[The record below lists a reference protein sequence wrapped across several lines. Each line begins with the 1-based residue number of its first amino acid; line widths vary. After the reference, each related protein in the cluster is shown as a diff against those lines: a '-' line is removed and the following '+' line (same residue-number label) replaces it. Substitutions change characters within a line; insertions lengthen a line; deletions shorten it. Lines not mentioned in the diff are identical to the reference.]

1 MTICWR
7 VAALS
12 SLGGLLSLFGFS
24 QNVNLEVQPSSLP
37 ASSST
42 FTAEARVILK
52 NHSAEALR
60 CVSLTQFSNDGM
72 KAEVGKPTATVA
84 APKHAIVWPVK
95 VSGPG
100 QAHFPGSII
109 FDAKYVTSSGVEH
122 VYVPLSLQTDGA
134 QKVAEASLEGN
145 LEAISVQRPGSMYL
159 LLTNN
164 MDVPAE
170 VNVSSQVPLP
180 AIIVPSVS
188 PFNVLPHSS
197 SATKID
203 VLAASR
209 VTPGA
214 YPIVID
220 SNVKWVWAG
229 RTEER
234 HFVLSKSATLGVF
247 FESELLKALSV
258 PSFLV
263 LPGCLMVFAFL
274 FLLSFNL
281 LSLRD
286 HSKLP
291 DMAVTSPGFWILAVS
306 FSGLFAYFYHWVT
319 GINYLLSYG
328 VDDLRNVWVSSIPI
342 GFVVYLAVAL
352 FTLRWRR
359 AHVPSSSDKPA
370 KFSRSWSMN
379 PLRSCC
385 WMHHLYWLREEER
398 DIYYLFW
405 DSPGAYLR
413 QRAHSQR

>member
-164 MDVPAE
+164 
-170 VNVSSQVPLP
+170 
-180 AIIVPSVS
+180 
-188 PFNVLPHSS
+188 
-197 SATKID
+197 
-203 VLAASR
+203 
-209 VTPGA
+209 
-214 YPIVID
+214 
-220 SNVKWVWAG
+220 
-229 RTEER
+229 
-234 HFVLSKSATLGVF
+234 
-247 FESELLKALSV
+247 
-258 PSFLV
+258 
-263 LPGCLMVFAFL
+263 
-274 FLLSFNL
+274 
-281 LSLRD
+281 
-286 HSKLP
+286 
-291 DMAVTSPGFWILAVS
+291 
-306 FSGLFAYFYHWVT
+306 
-319 GINYLLSYG
+319 
-328 VDDLRNVWVSSIPI
+328 
-342 GFVVYLAVAL
+342 
-352 FTLRWRR
+352 
-359 AHVPSSSDKPA
+359 HVPVP
-370 KFSRSWSMN
+370 
-379 PLRSCC
+379 
-385 WMHHLYWLREEER
+385 H
-398 DIYYLFW
+398 
-405 DSPGAYLR
+405 
-413 QRAHSQR
+413 Q

>member
-1 MTICWR
+1 
-7 VAALS
+7 
-12 SLGGLLSLFGFS
+12 
-24 QNVNLEVQPSSLP
+24 
-37 ASSST
+37 
-42 FTAEARVILK
+42 
-52 NHSAEALR
+52 
-60 CVSLTQFSNDGM
+60 
-72 KAEVGKPTATVA
+72 
-84 APKHAIVWPVK
+84 
-95 VSGPG
+95 
-100 QAHFPGSII
+100 
-109 FDAKYVTSSGVEH
+109 
-122 VYVPLSLQTDGA
+122 
-134 QKVAEASLEGN
+134 
-145 LEAISVQRPGSMYL
+145 MYL

-359 AHVPSSSDKPA
+359 AHVPSSSDKPGEILKKLVDESIA
-370 KFSRSWSMN
+370 QLLLDASPLLASR
-379 PLRSCC
+379 R
-385 WMHHLYWLREEER
+385 
-398 DIYYLFW
+398 
-405 DSPGAYLR
+405 
-413 QRAHSQR
+413 RA